1 MLLGGLK
8 NVQNDE
14 VYQIFAWVNLGWHQ
28 RRKEKKRGCCSDSS
42 ERRIWLVVQ
51 ACVPCVACRSP
62 GKLQREPKAYSV
74 CVFNEEEDLKS
85 DGQTKQVRFVQ
96 LATKTFSNLFDSR
109 LLESSR
115 VMTLLSQG
123 RWGKRWASSWWMAVQ
138 TSLSQPPKN
147 CLSPIPV
154 RPQGWTDQ

>member
-1 MLLGGLK
+1 MKCIKFLLESIWDGTK
-8 NVQNDE
+8 E
-14 VYQIFAWVNLGWHQ
+14 
-28 RRKEKKRGCCSDSS
+28 EKKRK
-42 ERRIWLVVQ
+42 ETWLLFRLFR
-51 ACVPCVACRSP
+51 AANLTSGRSMCPCVACRSP

-123 RWGKRWASSWWMAVQ
+123 RLGERWGEFMMDVCSDLSVPASQ
-138 TSLSQPPKN
+138 ELSVPN
-147 CLSPIPV
+147 PV
-154 RPQGWTDQ
+154 RPQG

>member
-1 MLLGGLK
+1 MKCIKFLLELIWDGTK
-8 NVQNDE
+8 E
-14 VYQIFAWVNLGWHQ
+14 
-28 RRKEKKRGCCSDSS
+28 EKKRK
-42 ERRIWLVVQ
+42 ETWLLFRLFR
-51 ACVPCVACRSP
+51 AANLTSGRSMCPCVACRSP
-62 GKLQREPKAYSV
+62 GKLQREPLSEADSV

-123 RWGKRWASSWWMAVQ
+123 RLGERWGEFMVDGCSDLSVPASQ
-138 TSLSQPPKN
+138 ELSVPNPVT
-147 CLSPIPV
+147 V
-154 RPQGWTDQ
+154 RPQG

>member
-1 MLLGGLK
+1 MAPK
-8 NVQNDE
+8 KK
-14 VYQIFAWVNLGWHQ
+14 
-28 RRKEKKRGCCSDSS
+28 RKET
-42 ERRIWLVVQ
+42 WLLFRLFR
-51 ACVPCVACRSP
+51 AANLTSGRSMCPCVACRSP
-62 GKLQREPKAYSV
+62 GKLQREPLSEADSV

-123 RWGKRWASSWWMAVQ
+123 RLGERWGEFMVDGCSDLSVPASQ
-138 TSLSQPPKN
+138 ELSVPNSGQATRMN
-147 CLSPIPV
+147 RSIGV
-154 RPQGWTDQ
+154 N

>member
-1 MLLGGLK
+1 MDCIK
-8 NVQNDE
+8 
-14 VYQIFAWVNLGWHQ
+14 FAWVNLGWHRWWMSMSGWHQ
-28 RRKEKKRGCCSDSS
+28 RRKQNKSGCCSDSS

-85 DGQTKQVRFVQ
+85 DGQTKQVRFVK

-109 LLESSR
+109 LLEWSR

-123 RWGKRWASSWWMAVQ
+123 RLGERWGEFMVDGCSDLSVPASQ
-138 TSLSQPPKN
+138 ELSVPNPVT
-147 CLSPIPV
+147 V
-154 RPQGWTDQ
+154 RPQG

>member
-1 MLLGGLK
+1 MDCIK
-8 NVQNDE
+8 
-14 VYQIFAWVNLGWHQ
+14 FAWVNLGWHRWWMSMSGWHQ
-28 RRKEKKRGCCSDSS
+28 RRKQNKSGCCSDSS

-85 DGQTKQVRFVQ
+85 DGQTKQVRFVK

-109 LLESSR
+109 LLEWSR